1 MIASYKKNLFKD
13 FSSWFTELADLAQN
27 TEDNSSLPKL
37 ELLLHTGNTLRGSI
51 IHSRKTANEHLLMI
65 LGIPDS
71 YSKSEI
77 TLVSSSQVVALT
89 LVEPSHYLKFFAAP
103 ENTAIVGSLELKRA
117 IKNSETE
124 LEKIIGEKTQLLLD
138 VDSFPESSRGDV
150 LRAIGYLPIIFETL
164 TADELGK
171 KLVQNAIKNIQITIG
186 TTNTTILNEQTLL
199 LEILSPLSILES
211 KEKERI
217 KTAIENLL

>member
-13 FSSWFTELADLAQN
+13 FSGWFTELADLAQN

-37 ELLLHTGNTLRGSI
+37 ELLLHTGNTICGSI

-77 TLVSSSQVVALT
+77 TLVSSSQVTAIT
-89 LVEPSHYLKFFAAP
+89 LVDPNHYLKFFSAP

-117 IKNSETE
+117 IKNTEIE
-124 LEKIIGEKTQLLLD
+124 LEKIIGEKTQFLLD
-138 VDSFPESSRGDV
+138 VDAFPENSRSDV
-150 LRAIGYLPIIFETL
+150 LRTIGYLPAIFEAL

-186 TTNTTILNEQTLL
+186 TNNTITLNEHTLH
-199 LEILSPLSILES
+199 LEILSPITILET

>member
-77 TLVSSSQVVALT
+77 TLVSSTQVVALT

-117 IKNSETE
+117 IKNVEIE
-124 LEKIIGEKTQLLLD
+124 LEKIVGEKTQLLLD
-138 VDSFPESSRGDV
+138 VDSFPENSRSDV
-150 LRAIGYLPIIFETL
+150 LRTIGHLPSIFKTL

-186 TTNTTILNEQTLL
+186 TSNTTILNEHTLH
-199 LEILSPLSILES
+199 LEILSPLAILET
-211 KEKERI
+211 KEKERL

>member
-1 MIASYKKNLFKD
+1 MIVSYKKNLFKD
-13 FSSWFTELADLAQN
+13 FSGWFTELADLAQN

-37 ELLLHTGNTLRGSI
+37 ELLLHTGNTICGSI

-77 TLVSSSQVVALT
+77 TLVSSSQVTAIT
-89 LVEPSHYLKFFAAP
+89 LVDPNHYLKFFSAP

-117 IKNSETE
+117 IKNTEIE
-124 LEKIIGEKTQLLLD
+124 LEKIIGEKTQFLLD
-138 VDSFPESSRGDV
+138 VDAFPENSRSDV
-150 LRAIGYLPIIFETL
+150 LRTIGYLPAIFEAL

-186 TTNTTILNEQTLL
+186 TNNTITLNEHTLH
-199 LEILSPLSILES
+199 LEILSPITILET

>member
-77 TLVSSSQVVALT
+77 TLVSSTQVVALT

-124 LEKIIGEKTQLLLD
+124 LEKIVGEKTQLLLD
-138 VDSFPESSRGDV
+138 VDSFPENSRSDV
-150 LRAIGYLPIIFETL
+150 LRTIGYLPSIFETL

-186 TTNTTILNEQTLL
+186 TSNTTILNEHTLQ
-199 LEILSPLSILES
+199 LEILSPSTILET
-211 KEKERI
+211 KEKERL
-217 KTAIENLL
+217 KTAVENLL

>member
-13 FSSWFTELADLAQN
+13 FSSWFTELTDLAQN

-37 ELLLHTGNTLRGSI
+37 ELLLHTGHTLCGSI
-51 IHSRKTANEHLLMI
+51 IHSKKTANEHLLMI

-77 TLVSSSQVVALT
+77 TLVSSSQIVAIT
-89 LVEPSHYLKFFAAP
+89 LVDPNHYLTFFAAP
-103 ENTAIVGSLELKRA
+103 ENTAIVGSLKLKRA
-117 IKNSETE
+117 VKNSETE

-138 VDSFPESSRGDV
+138 VDTFPENSRSDV
-150 LRAIGYLPIIFETL
+150 LRTIGYLPAIFETL

-171 KLVQNAIKNIQITIG
+171 KLVKNAIKNIKITIG
-186 TTNTTILNEQTLL
+186 TTNATTLNEQILH
-199 LEILSPLSILES
+199 LEIFSPLSILETT
-211 KEKERI
+211 EKERLE
-217 KTAIENLL
+217 TAIENLL

>member
-13 FSSWFTELADLAQN
+13 FSSWFAELADLAQN

-37 ELLLHTGNTLRGSI
+37 ELLLHTGNTICGSI

-77 TLVSSSQVVALT
+77 TLVSSSQVTAIT
-89 LVEPSHYLKFFAAP
+89 LVDPNHYLKFFSAP

-117 IKNSETE
+117 IKNTEIE
-124 LEKIIGEKTQLLLD
+124 LEKIIGEKTQFLLD
-138 VDSFPESSRGDV
+138 VDAFPENSRSDV
-150 LRAIGYLPIIFETL
+150 LRTIGYLPAIFEAL

-186 TTNTTILNEQTLL
+186 TNNTITLNEHTLH
-199 LEILSPLSILES
+199 LEILSPITILET

>member
-13 FSSWFTELADLAQN
+13 FSSWFIELADLAQN

-71 YSKSEI
+71 YSKSEV
-77 TLVSSSQVVALT
+77 TLVSSTQVVALT
-89 LVEPSHYLKFFAAP
+89 LVEPSHYLKFFTAP

-124 LEKIIGEKTQLLLD
+124 LEKIIGQKTQFLLD
-138 VDSFPESSRGDV
+138 VDSFPENSRSDV
-150 LRAIGYLPIIFETL
+150 LRTIGYLPYIFETL

-171 KLVQNAIKNIQITIG
+171 NLVQNAIKNIQITIG
-186 TTNTTILNEQTLL
+186 INNTTTLNEQTLH
-199 LEILSPLSILES
+199 LEIFSPLTILES
-211 KEKERI
+211 KEKERL

>member
-1 MIASYKKNLFKD
+1 M
-13 FSSWFTELADLAQN
+13 
-27 TEDNSSLPKL
+27 
-37 ELLLHTGNTLRGSI
+37 HTGNTICGSI

-77 TLVSSSQVVALT
+77 TLVSSSQVTAIT
-89 LVEPSHYLKFFAAP
+89 LVDPNHYLKFFSAP

-117 IKNSETE
+117 IKNTEIE
-124 LEKIIGEKTQLLLD
+124 LEKIIGEKTQFLLD
-138 VDSFPESSRGDV
+138 VDAFPENSRSDV
-150 LRAIGYLPIIFETL
+150 LRTIGYLPAIFEAL

-186 TTNTTILNEQTLL
+186 TNNTITLNEHTLH
-199 LEILSPLSILES
+199 LEILSPITILET